1 MPPKHAKKDH
11 ARAALIATA
20 RRSRITLVLGAGVS
34 RGAGVPTWSEL
45 VTTLWREVFGVRALP
60 PVEWVPLAYPQAL
73 ELLARELGDAGF
85 EKSLRGALYARFK
98 RSSRA
103 ALRTST
109 SSLASVTRA
118 LLRDHGSA
126 TPRIARVVSF
136 NVDDLLEQSLGSLA
150 GSALVS
156 KPIVRASQHPRGD
169 GSAVSVYHLHGF
181 LPQSPRARWHT
192 HAADALVFTD
202 AQYWAS
208 VAMPTS
214 FPNRVMQFA
223 LHDSHCVFIG
233 CSMTDLNVAR
243 WLSVHASEVA
253 ADKASQFAA
262 RPEPSRKAT
271 RTATQ
276 RALARH
282 TWVRTRGTDREADA
296 AGDFLS
302 DWLATRGVQSVALP
316 DWDALDALLREA
328 FPDRRA
334 ARTRAR

>member
-1 MPPKHAKKDH
+1 VPPTARQKDP

-20 RRSRITLVLGAGVS
+20 HRSRITLVLGAGLS
-34 RGAGVPTWSEL
+34 RGAGVPTWGEL
-45 VTTLWREVFGVRALP
+45 VGTLWREVFGARALP
-60 PVEWVPLAYPQAL
+60 PVERVPLAYPQAL
-73 ELLARELGDAGF
+73 ELLARELGDSGF
-85 EKSLRGALYARFK
+85 EKALRRALYARFE
-98 RSSRA
+98 RSSA
-103 ALRTST
+103 TALRTST

-118 LLRDHGSA
+118 LLRDHA
-126 TPRIARVVSF
+126 LQTPHIARVVTF

-181 LPQSPRARWHT
+181 LPQSSRARWHT

-208 VAMPTS
+208 IATPAS

-262 RPEPSRKAT
+262 RPEPSQKAT
-271 RTATQ
+271 RAATQ

-282 TWVRTRGTDREADA
+282 TWVRTRGGDRDGDA

-302 DWLATRGVQSVALP
+302 DWLATRGVQSVTLT

-328 FPDRRA
+328 FPDRPA